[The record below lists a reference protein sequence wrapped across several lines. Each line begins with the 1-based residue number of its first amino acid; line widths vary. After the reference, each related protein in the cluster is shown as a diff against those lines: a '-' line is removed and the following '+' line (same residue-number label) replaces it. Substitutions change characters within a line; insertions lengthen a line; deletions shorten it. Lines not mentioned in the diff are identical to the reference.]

1 MLPAPP
7 SVYQVQN
14 AKSLLGH
21 RRGRRPR
28 GRRVSRTVVL
38 LGLTSMFTD
47 ISSEMVVAILPLY
60 LVFGLGLSPV
70 QFGFVDGLYQGVSA
84 LVRVAAGVVGDRW
97 RRHKDVAAA
106 GYGLSALTRLAIPLV
121 GGAWT
126 AIGAVVMID
135 RIGKG
140 IRTAPRDAMI
150 ALSSRRE
157 DLGAAFGVHRALDTA
172 GAMLGPLVAFG
183 ILALAPR
190 GYDAVFVASFCFAV
204 IGLAILW
211 LFVDRDLDPEIAE
224 RAEPAPVQGP
234 ERPPSLRDA
243 LALLG
248 RGRFRL
254 LALVGAG
261 LALATVSD
269 AFVYLSLQERLSF
282 DVTLLPLMYIGTA
295 LVFMLLAVPVGR
307 LADRI
312 GRLRMF
318 LGGHVLLVILYLTL
332 LLPAAGASQ
341 AVAALFLLGAYYAA
355 TDGVLMALASSL
367 VPASLQATGMA
378 VIVTGTSAG
387 RLLSAIAFGALWTW
401 SGANA
406 ALVAFAVALT
416 VAVAVAAL
424 LPIGGGRGDAALA

>member
-1 MLPAPP
+1 M
-7 SVYQVQN
+7 YQVQN
-14 AKSLLGH
+14 AKSLLGQ

-84 LVRVAAGVVGDRW
+84 LVRIAAGVVGDRW
-97 RRHKDVAAA
+97 RRHKEVAAA
-106 GYGLSALTRLAIPLV
+106 GYGLSALTRLALPLV

-126 AIGAVVMID
+126 AIGAVVMVD

-150 ALSSRRE
+150 ALSSKHD
-157 DLGAAFGVHRALDTA
+157 DLAAAFGVHRSLDTA

-183 ILALAPR
+183 ILALAPG
-190 GYDAVFVASFCFAV
+190 GYDAVFVASFCFAL

-211 LFVDRDLDPEIAE
+211 LFVDRNP
-224 RAEPAPVQGP
+224 RADAGEGTEPAPPQPP

-254 LALVGAG
+254 LVLVGTG

-269 AFVYLSLQERLSF
+269 AFVYLSLQQRLSF
-282 DVTLLPLMYIGTA
+282 EVALLPLLYIGTA
-295 LVFMLLAVPVGR
+295 LVFMVLAVPAGL
-307 LADRI
+307 LADRL
-312 GRLRMF
+312 GRLRVF
-318 LGGHVLLVILYLTL
+318 LAGHVLLVLLYLML
-332 LLPAAGASQ
+332 LLPVAGASQ
-341 AVAALFLLGAYYAA
+341 AVAATILLGAYYAA
-355 TDGVLMALASSL
+355 TDGVLMALASTL
-367 VPASLQATGMA
+367 LPASMQATGLA
-378 VIVTGTSAG
+378 VIVTGTSVG

-401 SGANA
+401 TGTDV
-406 ALVAFAVALT
+406 ALIAFAATLA
-416 VAVAVAAL
+416 VAVTVAAL
-424 LPIGGGRGDAALA
+424 LPIGDRGGGDAALA